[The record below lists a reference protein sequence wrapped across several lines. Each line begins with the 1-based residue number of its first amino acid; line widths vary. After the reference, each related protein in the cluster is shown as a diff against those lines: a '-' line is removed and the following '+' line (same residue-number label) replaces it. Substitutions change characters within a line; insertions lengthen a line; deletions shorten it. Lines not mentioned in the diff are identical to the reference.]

1 MRMHTTTV
9 RFGDDLWAQLVA
21 AATREHCSIGEY
33 VREATTRRL
42 AGRRPANLGP
52 SRHGKEA
59 APLASP
65 WARRSAG
72 LAEVT

>member
-1 MRMHTTTV
+1 MHTTTV

-59 APLASP
+59 PTRLPVGPPVSGP
-65 WARRSAG
+65 SRSHVG
-72 LAEVT
+72 E